1 MLNVMIVDDSRIVR
15 KTLKNKIEELG
26 HTIQYE
32 AEDGRQAVTHYRRNQ
47 DKIDLITMDISMPVL
62 NGILAL
68 REIISM
74 DPDAKIVMITS
85 HGEEE
90 LVMEAV
96 MHGAVGYILKPI
108 TAEKLKQQLDKWH
121 K

>member
-1 MLNVMIVDDSRIVR
+1 MLNIMIVDDSKIVR
-15 KTLKNKIEELG
+15 KTLRNKIEELG
-26 HTIQYE
+26 HSVQYE
-32 AEDGRQAVTHYRRNQ
+32 AEDGREAVTHYRRNMQ
-47 DKIDLITMDISMPVL
+47 RIDLITMDISMPVL

-68 REIISM
+68 REIM
-74 DPDAKIVMITS
+74 GLNPEAKIVMITS

-96 MHGAVGYILKPI
+96 MNGAVGYILKPI
-108 TAEKLKQQLDKWH
+108 TNEKLKQQLDKWS

>member
-1 MLNVMIVDDSRIVR
+1 MLNVMVVDDSKIVR

-26 HTIQYE
+26 HKILYE
-32 AEDGRQAVTHYRRNQ
+32 AEDGRQAVGYYRRNMNR
-47 DKIDLITMDISMPVL
+47 IDMITMDISMPVL

-68 REIISM
+68 REIMAI

-96 MHGAVGYILKPI
+96 VNGAIGYILKPI
-108 TAEKLKQQLDKWH
+108 TIEKLKQQFDKWDE
-121 K
+121 